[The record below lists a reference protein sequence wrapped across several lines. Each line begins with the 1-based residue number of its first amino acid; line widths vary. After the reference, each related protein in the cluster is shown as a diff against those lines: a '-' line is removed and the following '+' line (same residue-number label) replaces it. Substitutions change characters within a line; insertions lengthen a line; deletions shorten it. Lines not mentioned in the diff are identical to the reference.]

1 MKAKNK
7 LITKLL
13 IKICVFCKVLVVS
26 LQKKKKKKKKKK
38 TKKKKKNGIP
48 CHNKYLSKLDI
59 VFAYQEMFYIVQGN
73 YGGYIK

>member
-26 LQKKKKKKKKKK
+26 LQKKKKKKKK
-38 TKKKKKNGIP
+38 NCIP

>member
-26 LQKKKKKKKKKK
+26 LQKK
-38 TKKKKKNGIP
+38 KKKKKNGIP

>member
-26 LQKKKKKKKKKK
+26 LQKKKKKE
-38 TKKKKKNGIP
+38 NGIP

>member
-13 IKICVFCKVLVVS
+13 IKICVFYKVLVVS
-26 LQKKKKKKKKKK
+26 LQKKKK
-38 TKKKKKNGIP
+38 KKKKKNGIP

>member
-26 LQKKKKKKKKKK
+26 LQKKK
-38 TKKKKKNGIP
+38 KKKKKNGIP

>member
-26 LQKKKKKKKKKK
+26 LQKKKKKKKKKNFINCQN
-38 TKKKKKNGIP
+38 KNI
-48 CHNKYLSKLDI
+48 SKLDI

>member
-26 LQKKKKKKKKKK
+26 LQKKEKKKKMVFKAR
-38 TKKKKKNGIP
+38 
-48 CHNKYLSKLDI
+48 HSFRLSGNVLHCSGKLRRLYKI
-59 VFAYQEMFYIVQGN
+59 RMMN
-73 YGGYIK
+73 LLRR

>member
-1 MKAKNK
+1 MKVKNK

-26 LQKKKKKKKKKK
+26 LQ
-38 TKKKKKNGIP
+38 KKKKNGIP

>member
-26 LQKKKKKKKKKK
+26 LQKKKKKKKK
-38 TKKKKKNGIP
+38 
-48 CHNKYLSKLDI
+48 I
-59 VFAYQEMFYIVQGN
+59 VLIATINIFQS
-73 YGGYIK
+73 